1 MNGVFHAAFT
11 LPRGAREI
19 EAVGPRVAMNNQALY
34 YYGGLEKEKR
44 NFELCKP
51 FRFDLSWPLIGL
63 TGAPTY
69 LRNIETEKSK
79 KEFKLPLSD

>member
-1 MNGVFHAAFT
+1 LHD
-11 LPRGAREI
+11 RI
-19 EAVGPRVAMNNQALY
+19 EALDFAVRLSTLTPLY

-51 FRFDLSWPLIGL
+51 FRFDLSWPIIGL

-79 KEFKLPLSD
+79 KEFKIPLSD